1 MPRSHAAGSW
11 AAWRAQLVF
20 WGHGN
25 TAAGLLCLGVCT
37 TGLATSD
44 VQFPLS
50 FNRASTWPREPA
62 RATRPTAEL
71 LCRATAVSSCLLLS
85 PLSESDVRNQPSHPQ
100 MQGRDKDLTIT
111 PLFGPSMF
119 HLCYRK
125 LLQAQKQDL
134 STEKAAEPS

>member
-71 LCRATAVSSCLLLS
+71 LSGHRCLQL
-85 PLSESDVRNQPSHPQ
+85 PAPFPISESDVRSQPSHPQ